1 MRLHCVLLVSLFCAA
16 AVPERGVAAGT
27 GAAVSDISQLGGVAY
42 RIDIPANWNHGLVVY
57 FHGYAVDPVT
67 FRAGDALSPMFAPI
81 VASGFAVIQSAYS
94 ATGWAVEE
102 GSTDTEKLRR
112 YFIGKYGEPKETFV
126 MGISMG
132 GTLTAMTIEMK
143 PEIYDGALSL
153 CGAIEPTDRFMQRDF
168 ALRAAFDYYF
178 PDLLGPLVPVP
189 ADYSPSDAVV
199 RRIATAMQ
207 ANAKATASVRALYGA
222 GDAASLPGVIAA
234 ISYDIKEMQ
243 QRLRDNPFG
252 NADLV
257 YTGSGDDFALND
269 GVKRYHAE
277 PRAAAYLSRWYTPTG
292 QLTRPMLALHDSG
305 DPLVVASTAF
315 EYALIA
321 QRAGHADHFVQQYVN
336 AHGHCVFTPE
346 QVGKAFDELVAWKR
360 DGKRPQSGRQR

>member
-1 MRLHCVLLVSLFCAA
+1 MRLPCVLLALFFCAVA
-16 AVPERGVAAGT
+16 APGRGVAAGAGT
-27 GAAVSDISQLGGVAY
+27 AVTDISQLGGVDY

-67 FRAGDALSPMFAPI
+67 FRPGDALSPMFAPI
-81 VASGFAVIQSAYS
+81 LAGGFAVIQSAYS

-112 YFIGKYGEPKETFV
+112 HFIGKYGEPKETFV

-132 GTLTAMTIEMK
+132 GTLTAMTIESK
-143 PEIYDGALSL
+143 PETYDGALSL

-189 ADYSPSDAVV
+189 ADYTPSDAVV
-199 RRIATAMQ
+199 RRIAAAMR
-207 ANAKATASVRALYGA
+207 ANPKATASVRALYGA
-222 GDAASLPGVIAA
+222 ADAESLPGVIAA

-243 QRLRDNPFG
+243 QRLRDNPFA

-269 GVKRYHAE
+269 GVKRYRAE